1 MVAGIRFKAANFWN
15 NRRAW
20 TLVRVW
26 RGTAFFWSKW
36 LCPLASATEVATAL
50 TPFCKPF
57 FVFPRYAGAKTLN
70 EFTAR
75 PIVDGQGILWPN
87 GQTVSSCERLG
98 SGPTICRLT
107 QRLDIT
113 SEKPPSNAVCPTPNT
128 PGTLSRPAGGPP
140 PKRNRTC
147 VELEGYHLRSCQTS
161 PPPG

>member
-113 SEKPPSNAVCPTPNT
+113 LKSLLVTPSAQPPIRQARCQDQQGPTTKKKPYLC
-128 PGTLSRPAGGPP
+128 
-140 PKRNRTC
+140 
-147 VELEGYHLRSCQTS
+147 
-161 PPPG
+161 